1 MKKLVSVC
9 AFLFLAFTFNV
20 QAQKKVVLAESFDE
34 SDGTPSGVYDSWDIK
49 SDGGY
54 VYIVYLNDGKKIT
67 KPLSLWVDKKDENGD
82 YVAFSTLEFEIDK
95 KHTFATYDY
104 LLEEDGD
111 YYFQVVDENEN
122 VLADT
127 YAKVNYI
134 EGVKPTKNDDTEVSD
149 EKEGDDDDDHEIDTY
164 YYEDSKVEFAYKVSS
179 TGIAENP
186 QEEFLFI
193 RVGNKIQI
201 LFDNGKEIK
210 TSSVTFSIYGGKDYS
225 EEIET
230 FDVDVDPTWGWFK
243 VEQLF
248 LTKGK
253 YVVDIYSEDDIFMN
267 SGYIE
272 IK

>member
-1 MKKLVSVC
+1 MKKLVSVF
-9 AFLFLAFTFNV
+9 AFLFLAFTFTV

-111 YYFQVVDENEN
+111 YYFQVDGEN
-122 VLADT
+122 
-127 YAKVNYI
+127 
-134 EGVKPTKNDDTEVSD
+134 
-149 EKEGDDDDDHEIDTY
+149 EIDTY
-164 YYEDSKVEFAYKVSS
+164 YYEDSKVEFAYNVSS

-193 RVGNKIQI
+193 RGGNKIQI

-248 LTKGK
+248 LAKGK

>member
-1 MKKLVSVC
+1 MKKLVSVF
-9 AFLFLAFTFNV
+9 AFLFLAFTFTV

-82 YVAFSTLEFEIDK
+82 Y
-95 KHTFATYDY
+95 
-104 LLEEDGD
+104 
-111 YYFQVVDENEN
+111 YFQVVDENEN

-149 EKEGDDDDDHEIDTY
+149 EKEGDDDDEDEIDTY

-193 RVGNKIQI
+193 RGGNKIQI

-248 LTKGK
+248 LAKGK